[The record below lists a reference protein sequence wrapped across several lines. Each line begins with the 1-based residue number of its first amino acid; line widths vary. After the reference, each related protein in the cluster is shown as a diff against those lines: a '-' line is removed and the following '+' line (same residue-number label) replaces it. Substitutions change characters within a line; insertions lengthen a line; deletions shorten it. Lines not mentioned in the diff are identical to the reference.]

1 MATLSYD
8 LDKPRQDGSRKV
20 SITLS
25 HNGKR
30 RRIPTSITLQKKD
43 VSRKGNITS
52 VPILRAV
59 DARMNELRGRL
70 YDLEAR
76 TPSKDMDIEW
86 ICDRL
91 IRRREDLDFFTFA
104 EQWLQRSGIKGKKNY
119 YTMLNALRRH
129 LGKDKLPFSLI
140 DYGFLDRFCQ
150 SLDGHP
156 RAKSLYLGGMR
167 HLYNEAAREYNTQQ
181 EQLIPPSP
189 FASFKIPKHIPQT
202 NGRVISE
209 EDLVKLLKFQGTR
222 RVGLARDCYILSF
235 CLMGMNS
242 ADLYE
247 CRDYHGGVLSYD
259 RMKTKDRRAD
269 HAHIEIRVP
278 SIVQPLMQ
286 KYKGDSRVFDFYR
299 RYTTA
304 SNFNKHINK
313 GLAIIAKRLGMQKFD
328 FYSAR
333 HTWASIARNRLG
345 IDKYT
350 IHEAL
355 NHASELDV
363 TDIYIQKD
371 YTNINN
377 ANSKVMQY
385 IQSLLDKDRQKTP
398 PIH

>member
-30 RRIPTSITLQKKD
+30 KRIPTSITLQRKD

-52 VPILRAV
+52 ATIQRAI
-59 DARMNELRGRL
+59 DARMNELRERL
-70 YDLEAR
+70 YDLEAAA
-76 TPSKDMDIEW
+76 PSKDMDIGW
-86 ICDRL
+86 LYSRL
-91 IRRREDLDFFTFA
+91 ARRKEDLDFFTFA
-104 EQWLQRSGIKGKKNY
+104 DQWLQKSSIKGKKNY
-119 YTMLNALRRH
+119 HTMLNALRRFH
-129 LGKDKLPFSLI
+129 GSGRLPFSLI
-140 DYGFLDRFCQ
+140 DYGFLERFCK

-156 RAKSLYLGGMR
+156 RAKSLYLGGIR

-181 EQLIPPSP
+181 EQLVPPSP
-189 FASFKIPKHIPQT
+189 FASFKIPKHTPQT
-202 NGRVISE
+202 NDRVISE
-209 EDLVKLLKFQGTR
+209 EDLAKLLRFQGTR
-222 RVGLARDCYILSF
+222 RIGLARDCYILSF

-242 ADLYE
+242 VDLYE

-269 HAHIEIRVP
+269 HAHIEIKVP
-278 SIVQPLMQ
+278 SIIKPLML
-286 KYKGDSRVFDFYR
+286 KYKGDSRVFDFHR
-299 RYTTA
+299 RYTNA
-304 SNFNKHINK
+304 SNFNKHLNK
-313 GLAIIAKRLGMQKFD
+313 GLAIIAKRLGMPRFD

-355 NHASELDV
+355 NHASDLDV
-363 TDIYIQKD
+363 TDIYIQRD
-371 YTNINN
+371 YTNINKAN
-377 ANSKVMQY
+377 AQVMQY
-385 IQSLLDKDRQKTP
+385 IQSLLDKG
-398 PIH
+398 